1 MTLNKI
7 IFYVLTI
14 VSGFYLIELTKIS
27 PIYIFFIISFIVF
40 LICNINKIR
49 IKIEFLD
56 KIVLVFII
64 YVIFSQLK
72 YNNLKLALIFVFQ
85 FIYFLFYR
93 LTANYVKVRYIR
105 KAVVYFLYFNSI
117 LLFLEMIYRI
127 FYPLINK
134 LEINSYYAFKMNSM
148 MFADSN
154 YVSMY
159 ILCILGLIEYFN
171 ISKRYKNFFYFL
183 NFLTFSKSGILTM
196 LLIPFIKQKN
206 KYFKFLL
213 IGIFFIGIYFIFLNS
228 WTLKSKFYILKS
240 MYVYMKNVPNKLE
253 IFLFGVGLG
262 NTSSK
267 IGIGPHI
274 IFINILFELGMI
286 GLSIFLTIWYL
297 IYKESNKKIKC
308 IMLPVIISGLTLM
321 PLYMPYFYI
330 FSTLILKNENKFLR
344 R

>member
-40 LICNINKIR
+40 LICNINKISN
-49 IKIEFLD
+49 KIEFLD

-159 ILCILGLIEYFN
+159 ILCILGLTY
-171 ISKRYKNFFYFL
+171 
-183 NFLTFSKSGILTM
+183 
-196 LLIPFIKQKN
+196 
-206 KYFKFLL
+206 
-213 IGIFFIGIYFIFLNS
+213 
-228 WTLKSKFYILKS
+228 
-240 MYVYMKNVPNKLE
+240 
-253 IFLFGVGLG
+253 
-262 NTSSK
+262 
-267 IGIGPHI
+267 
-274 IFINILFELGMI
+274 
-286 GLSIFLTIWYL
+286 
-297 IYKESNKKIKC
+297 
-308 IMLPVIISGLTLM
+308 
-321 PLYMPYFYI
+321 
-330 FSTLILKNENKFLR
+330 
-344 R
+344 